1 MIKKQAELREEE
13 NNSPNKYSKK
23 DKKVKTNEEGVAVSK
38 YYIDPN
44 GFV

>member
-1 MIKKQAELREEE
+1 MKKVIELREEE

-23 DKKVKTNEEGVAVSK
+23 DKKVKTDEMGVAVSK